1 MKKIIANFI
10 LLAFLMATEVHAQQ
24 DEHAGQILDKMSQ
37 KYQSMPSYKADF
49 SYRMENKMEE
59 IDEKFSGEIIVSG
72 DKYKLKLTEQEI
84 YNDGKTI
91 WTYLVDA
98 NEVNV
103 DDYVPEEGD
112 ISPSNIYNTYKK
124 GYKYR
129 FLKEMPMG
137 GRTVNIIELQPLK
150 PDDPDMIFFRVV
162 LYIDKDDNLIKS
174 WEMQDRAGSVY
185 TYTINGFDSNFKTD
199 DSMFVFD
206 SSKHPDVEIIDLR

>member
-1 MKKIIANFI
+1 MKKFIAPFTVLMLLISLSAMAQKDERAGSI
-10 LLAFLMATEVHAQQ
+10 LE
-24 DEHAGQILDKMSQ
+24 KMSQ
-37 KYQSMPSYKADF
+37 KYQSMPSYRANF
-49 SYRMENKMEE
+49 SYKMVNKMED

-72 DKYKLKLTEQEI
+72 DKYRLKLKEQEI

-98 NEVNV
+98 KEVNV
-103 DDYVPEEGD
+103 DNYVPEEGD

-129 FLKEMPMG
+129 FLKETVIG
-137 GRTVNIIELQPLK
+137 GRPVYVIELQPLK

-162 LYIDKDDNLIKS
+162 LNIDKEDNLINS

-185 TYTINGFDSNFKTD
+185 TYTINGFDQNFKTTD
-199 DSMFVFD
+199 DMFVFD
-206 SSKHPDVEIIDLR
+206 PAKHPDVEVIDLR